1 MPAPNYS
8 AADYLAAMQNLL
20 PQGKAWPREPG
31 AAQTQ
36 ALSGLAPVYARQHAR
51 ANNLLADAFPATA
64 YELLPEWESTLGLPD
79 PVLGMASTVQGRR
92 QQVVAKLTAVGG
104 QSAAY
109 YQSLA
114 AALGYS
120 ITVTNYAPF
129 RCGQSSAGQP
139 VGSQDWCHTW
149 SVNSALNTIIRF
161 SAGQSGAGEPLASW
175 GNAPLQSQIQAAAP
189 AHTVVQFH
197 YS

>member
-20 PQGKAWPREPG
+20 PRGKAWPREPG
-31 AAQTQ
+31 ATMTQ
-36 ALSGLAPVYARQHAR
+36 GIFGLAPTYERQHAR
-51 ANNLLADAFPATA
+51 ANNLLIDAFPASA
-64 YELLPEWESTLGLPD
+64 YELLPEWEAAVGLPD
-79 PVLGMASTVQGRR
+79 PVLGLAPAVQGRR
-92 QQVVAKLTAVGG
+92 QQVVARLTAIGG

-109 YQSLA
+109 YRQLA
-114 AALGYS
+114 GALGYS

-129 RCGQSSAGQP
+129 RCGQSAAGQP
-139 VGSQDWCHTW
+139 AGSQDWCHVW
-149 SVNSALNTIIRF
+149 SVNAALNTIIRF
-161 SAGQSGAGEPLASW
+161 AAGQSGAGEPLASW
-175 GNAPLQSQIQAAAP
+175 GNAPLQSQIQSAAP